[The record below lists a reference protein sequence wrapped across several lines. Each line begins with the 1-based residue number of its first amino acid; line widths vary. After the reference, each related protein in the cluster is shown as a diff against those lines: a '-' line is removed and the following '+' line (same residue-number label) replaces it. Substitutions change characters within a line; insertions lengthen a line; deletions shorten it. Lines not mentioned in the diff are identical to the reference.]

1 MTINLDFKRAVDT
14 KNIRLARIMLK
25 DSLIIDPTFEEFNEL
40 LNYAEQELP
49 DLYDEHDG
57 TKFSFDRSYWNKDVL
72 NDQMVELVYN
82 FSKERVD
89 FLKKLCRHIYADRI
103 VDKNMENT
111 NQSES
116 QPLISKKK
124 IGTAMIVGGT
134 VIAIVGVA
142 TSEIIVTTS
151 GVAIAVAGGVIYYL
165 NK

>member
-49 DLYDEHDG
+49 YLYDEHDG
-57 TKFSFDRSYWNKDVL
+57 TKFNFDSSHWNKDVL
-72 NDQMVELVYN
+72 NDQMVDLVYN

-103 VDKNMENT
+103 VDIKMRNKH
-111 NQSES
+111 QPES
-116 QPLISKKK
+116 QPLISKKQV
-124 IGTAMIVGGT
+124 GTAMIVGGT
-134 VIAIVGVA
+134 VVAIVGVA
-142 TSEIIVTTS
+142 TAEILVTTS
-151 GVAIAVAGGVIYYL
+151 GVSIAAAGGVIYYL

>member
-49 DLYDEHDG
+49 YLYDEHDG
-57 TKFSFDRSYWNKDVL
+57 TKFNFDSSHWN
-72 NDQMVELVYN
+72 
-82 FSKERVD
+82 KERVD

-103 VDKNMENT
+103 VDIKMRNKH
-111 NQSES
+111 QPES
-116 QPLISKKK
+116 QPLISKKQV
-124 IGTAMIVGGT
+124 GTAMIVGGT
-134 VIAIVGVA
+134 VVAIVGVA
-142 TSEIIVTTS
+142 TAEILVTTS
-151 GVAIAVAGGVIYYL
+151 GVAIAAAGGVIYYL